1 MLPSSK
7 KFLEITNNN
16 SPDVAVILG
25 SGLTNFFDDQDIIE
39 SVSYEELE
47 DFPQPTV
54 KGHAGKLVLGKINNL
69 NVVCMY
75 GRSHIYEGHNPQ
87 SLAAPIR
94 VLKDIGSKLLIVTNA
109 AGSLD
114 ENMPAG
120 SLMTIKDHINWSGFN
135 PLIGA
140 NADSYGPRFHD
151 MSDGYHKFY
160 REQLIDIAKKKNQ
173 KLYEGIYCM
182 YSGPNFE
189 TPAEI
194 NALKVIGGNAV
205 GMSTVPEVL
214 VANHCSLP
222 VIGISVITNLAAGM
236 NKTKLSHQETLENAS
251 LAENNVLNLIKQF
264 IREVQFDDSS
274 RNNEKKKR

>member
-7 KFLEITNNN
+7 KFLELTNNN

-39 SVSYEELE
+39 SISYEELE

-109 AGSLD
+109 AGCLD

-120 SLMTIKDHINWSGFN
+120 SLMAIKDHINWSGFN

-140 NADSYGPRFHD
+140 NAESYGPRFHD

-160 REQLIDIAKKKNQ
+160 REQLIDIAKKTNQ

-182 YSGPNFE
+182 YSGTNFE
-189 TPAEI
+189 TPAEN

-274 RNNEKKKR
+274 RNN

>member
-1 MLPSSK
+1 MFPSSK

-16 SPDVAVILG
+16 LPDVAVILG

-39 SVSYEELE
+39 SISYEELE

-120 SLMTIKDHINWSGFN
+120 SLMAIKDHINWSGFN

-140 NADSYGPRFHD
+140 NAESYGPRFHD

-274 RNNEKKKR
+274 RNN

>member
-1 MLPSSK
+1 MFPSSK

-39 SVSYEELE
+39 LVSYEELE

-120 SLMTIKDHINWSGFN
+120 SFMAIKDHINWSGFN

-140 NADSYGPRFHD
+140 NAESYGPRFHD

-160 REQLIDIAKKKNQ
+160 REQLIDIAKKTNQ

-274 RNNEKKKR
+274 RNN